1 MLKLVRHAKSDRW
14 YIRGSVKG
22 RRIFESTG
30 TGDKQQALAYLNKRW
45 ADVYNEA
52 ALGIQPAA
60 KFEDAVMAYLD
71 GGGSPRFLGS
81 LLLRWGGLPLSRLT
95 QTEVDRAASELY
107 PNGSP
112 ATRIRHVYGPTRAIL
127 RHALKI
133 GLEGAPVRPL
143 SLPKVAKKP
152 VEWADD
158 AYIRKLLPHCGPH
171 LKAFILTLT
180 YTGLRSGELLRLDKA
195 QMKPR
200 DGWLFVPKTKSGEP
214 AMVPLPPEVAGA
226 LTECGGVFP
235 WGDVPAASKALRRAA
250 AAAGLPYLRFHALGR
265 HAFAAR
271 LLAAGHDIKT
281 VKEAGRW
288 SGIGIVD
295 AHYGHLEQRRVHA
308 AMLGVAGGN
317 LVKSVDGV
325 SGKAQKTGAVGED

>member
-14 YIRGSVKG
+14 YIRGSIKG

-52 ALGIQPAA
+52 ALGVLPAA
-60 KFEDAVMAYLD
+60 RFEDAVNAYLD

-112 ATRIRHVYGPTRAIL
+112 ATRIRHVYGPARAIL

-133 GLEGAPVRPL
+133 GLEGAPARPL
-143 SLPKVAKKP
+143 SLPKVARKP
-152 VEWADD
+152 VVWADD
-158 AYIRKLLPHCGPH
+158 DYIRKLLPHCSPA
-171 LKAFILTLT
+171 LRAFILTLT
-180 YTGLRSGELLRLDKA
+180 YTGLRSGELLRLTPD
-195 QMKPR
+195 QMKG
-200 DGWLFVPKTKSGEP
+200 GWLHVPKTKSGEP
-214 AMVPLPPEVAGA
+214 AMVPLPPEVGGA

-250 AAAGLPYLRFHALGR
+250 RAAALPYLRFHALGR

-271 LLAAGHDIKT
+271 LLGAGYDIKT

-288 SGIGIVD
+288 SGVGIVD
-295 AHYGHLEQRRVHA
+295 AHYGHLEQRRVHD
-308 AMLGVAGGN
+308 AMLAVAGGQ
-317 LVKSVDGV
+317 LVNPVDAVSEKPQKS
-325 SGKAQKTGAVGED
+325 GAVGED